1 MRSQFFAR
9 RRNLVEN
16 PGASAL
22 HRNRYRRGVAAVE
35 FAIVAPIFFLLVMGI
50 IEVGRALMVQQVLI
64 NASRVGARRAVMLS
78 SSAEAAIDATTD
90 YANGVGIAGVEV
102 EVSPDPAAAATG
114 DAVTVEVTINYSEVT
129 WLPSPWF
136 MGGKVLTASSVM
148 RKEGF

>member
-1 MRSQFFAR
+1 MIATCPRYGTAR
-9 RRNLVEN
+9 RSRRLVR
-16 PGASAL
+16 GV
-22 HRNRYRRGVAAVE
+22 RRSGVAAVE

-78 SSAEAAIDATTD
+78 STEAEAVSAAEQ
-90 YANGVGIAGVEV
+90 YAAGVGISGVAVEV
-102 EVSPDPAAAATG
+102 TPDPSTAGAG
-114 DAVTVEVTINYSEVT
+114 DAVTVDVSISYGAVS

-136 MGGKVLTASSVM
+136 MGGKTLSSASVM